1 MLRTSLSKTVAQ
13 AATTANMNTTALM
26 VRPVASVMPSSIVQT
41 VAVRGQQT
49 MPVATGETP
58 LPAKTYSP
66 FGTKQKN
73 AVEWSVARLDD
84 LLNWGRKG
92 MHLR

>member
-1 MLRTSLSKTVAQ
+1 MLRKVLSQTVAQ
-13 AATTANMNTTALM
+13 AANNNNNTALM
-26 VRPVASVMPSSIVQT
+26 VRPVVSLLS
-41 VAVRGQQT
+41 VRGQQT
-49 MPVATGETP
+49 MPVTTGDSP
-58 LPAKTYSP
+58 LPAKGYSP

-92 MHLR
+92 LVYLF